1 MMDWKGR
8 ERERNTEL
16 LKLLPGLRNKSKD
29 LQSSSQIMED
39 MEQQLAI
46 QTVVINN
53 STVVRDA
60 GSTLITSNNS
70 NNNPSK
76 DYLMAVLGA

>member
-1 MMDWKGR
+1 MMDWNR
-8 ERERNTEL
+8 EDERERNTEL
-16 LKLLPGLRNKSKD
+16 LKLLPVLNNKSKD

-53 STVVRDA
+53 IHS
-60 GSTLITSNNS
+60 S
-70 NNNPSK
+70 
-76 DYLMAVLGA
+76 